1 MFDWYGVGLQL
12 EIKESELDVIRKN
25 FSNVKEQKRE
35 MFSIWLRQTPQ
46 PSYLQLARAL
56 FAAEETRLG
65 YSVCQKYGKCC
76 HYHTLSSSYNYP
88 ADL

>member
-1 MFDWYGVGLQL
+1 VFDWYGVGLQL

-35 MFSIWLRQTPQ
+35 MFSIWLRHTPQ

-65 YSVCQKYGKCC
+65 YSVCQKYGIPVEDVCS
-76 HYHTLSSSYNYP
+76 TS
-88 ADL
+88 